1 MKRIWGTTL
10 GLLLIIGLLLFPGCD
25 NGDTPSSP
33 DLTWQTVFEDH
44 FDGDT
49 LNTTNWTQVETLPNP
64 YSLTGSGEL
73 RIDGSS
79 GDEDGAAFVYNT
91 AISGNYVKIITKFR
105 TTQNDPI
112 EDDVDMVIVLNA
124 DSTVSNLE
132 SGCSYL
138 LALTSD
144 EVEGTRDYE
153 LFIFKYTNGVD
164 TVLIEESMGGT
175 TPQISAGNDYILEGV
190 NSNGTI
196 IFKIKDGSGNELKS
210 ISIEDSSYSGGRVGF
225 CGDIGIGSTGPQSI
239 FFDYVRVERYQ

>member
-1 MKRIWGTTL
+1 MKRIWYATP
-10 GLLLIIGLLLFPGCD
+10 GLFVIIGLLLFPGCD

-49 LNTTNWTQVETLPNP
+49 LNTTNWTQFETSPPP

-73 RIDGSS
+73 KIDGESD
-79 GDEDGAAFVYNT
+79 GGDGATFIYNT
-91 AISGNYVKIITKFR
+91 AISGNYVKVITKFR

-112 EDDVDMVIVLNA
+112 EDDVDIVIGLNA
-124 DSTVSNLE
+124 DSTVSNL
-132 SGCSYL
+132 YV

-144 EVEGTRDYE
+144 PYESTRNYE
-153 LFIFKYTNGVD
+153 LLIGKFTNGVVTLLTGD
-164 TVLIEESMGGT
+164 SMGGT
-175 TPQISAGNDYILEGV
+175 MPQISAGNDYILEGV

-210 ISIEDSSYSGGRVGF
+210 ISIEDSSHSGGRVAFGA
-225 CGDIGIGSTGPQSI
+225 DLNIGSTGSQSI
-239 FFDYVRVERYQ
+239 FFDYVRVEKYQ